1 MSPPRAASA
10 AHAGVAARRTGASC
24 AAALLVAVLA
34 GCGVKAPP
42 RPPLPEKAEARAP
55 VAAAPE
61 EDCGCAAPLLP
72 LLATTTTT
80 ATQANP

>member
-1 MSPPRAASA
+1 MSLPRAASSRHA
-10 AHAGVAARRTGASC
+10 APTKGRGATR
-24 AAALLVAVLA
+24 AAALLATLLA

>member
-1 MSPPRAASA
+1 MSAPRAASSR
-10 AHAGVAARRTGASC
+10 HPVPTKGRGATR
-24 AAALLVAVLA
+24 AAALLATLLA

-55 VAAAPE
+55 VAAVE

-72 LLATTTTT
+72 FLATTTTT